1 MIQFPFTRLNVQRS
15 VWLTAFV
22 LLIQTVQAQNIGIGT
37 SNPTARLHVADS
49 NVLFT
54 GPNNVVNTT
63 SANPPAQ
70 GPGARMMWYPQKA
83 AFRAGLAFGNQWDKD
98 SMGIISVGLG
108 NSTKAMGES
117 SFASGAGSTAYGDRS
132 TAMGEGSIASG
143 FASFAIGSNSIAAGR
158 NAIAMGLGNVA
169 SNDYTVALGTSN
181 TASGF
186 AAFAF
191 GQQSIASNNTSIAMG
206 MNTIASGYS
215 SVAMG
220 QNAQASAQGSMA
232 FGNNTR
238 ALSVYSTAMGIR
250 AQASGDL
257 SMSLGYDTRARSF
270 GSITLGQFNDTNDVI
285 TPGFSLPTDRLFQLG
300 NGTAAGRSNAMT
312 VLRNGN
318 AGLGTLQPLAR
329 FHVDNG
335 AVLFTS
341 ATLAPGN
348 QDTPIPPPTSGAGVR
363 LMWYPE
369 KAAFRA
375 GFVNGALWDKDNI
388 GKYSTGLG
396 IDTKASGYAAV
407 ALGNSTIASGD
418 FSSVLGDGNV
428 ASAYA
433 SFATGFSSYATA
445 AVATSIG
452 NDVNASG
459 VAATAMGE
467 GSRAKSYAG
476 FVAGTYND
484 ITDAPVGSNAVAS
497 DRIFQIG
504 NGASN
509 AARNNAITVLRSGN
523 TGIGSVNPQQ
533 RLEVVAGPSAN
544 ATKIVIGNRGGF
556 GPAALEFVSDYGLSS
571 QWRPGIIQSGDN
583 GNFTGKLEF
592 YTNGAGSGNLYGAVK
607 GMEIRNGT
615 VLTATGSV
623 GSFSDERLKENI
635 APFTDGLNV
644 INQINPVQFDYK
656 ANAPFAS
663 TQTQIGIIA
672 QELEKIAPY
681 MVRQTTEGNVQ
692 DMHWVDHQAYIF
704 LLINAVK
711 EQQQQLQEANKK
723 IADMQA
729 ILQSLTTPKQ

>member
-1 MIQFPFTRLNVQRS
+1 MTCLSLNHTKLHRS
-15 VWLTAFV
+15 AMLFIAV
-22 LLIQTVQAQNIGIGT
+22 LLLQCAAAQNVGIGT
-37 SNPTARLHVADS
+37 SNPVARLHVADS

-54 GPNNVVNTT
+54 GPLNVIDNP
-63 SANPPAQ
+63 SANPPVQ
-70 GPGARMMWYPQKA
+70 GPGARVMWYPQKA
-83 AFRAGLAFGNQWDKD
+83 AFRAGLAYGLQWDKD
-98 SMGIISVGLG
+98 SMGIMSIALG

-117 SFASGAGSTAYGDRS
+117 SFASGAGTNAYGVRS
-132 TAMGEGSIASG
+132 TAMGEWATASG
-143 FASFAIGSNSIAAGR
+143 YASFAIGSSTIASGR
-158 NAIAMGLGNVA
+158 NAVALGGYNVA
-169 SNDYTVALGTSN
+169 SGDYSVALGTSN
-181 TASGF
+181 NATGF
-186 AAFAF
+186 ASFAF
-191 GQQSIASNNTSIAMG
+191 GQLAKSTANTSIAMG
-206 MNTIASGYS
+206 ISANAAGGS
-215 SVAMG
+215 SVAIG
-220 QNAQASAQGSMA
+220 QNAEARSSAAMA
-232 FGNNTR
+232 MGTEAKANN
-238 ALSVYSTAMGIR
+238 VYSFAIGYRSQTMA
-250 AQASGDL
+250 DL
-257 SMSLGYDTRARSF
+257 AVAIGNETRARSY
-270 GSITLGQFNDTNDVI
+270 GSIAVGSFNDTSDVT
-285 TPGFSLPTDRLFQLG
+285 TPGIAQTTDRLFQIG
-300 NGTAAGRSNAMT
+300 NGTAAGRSNAIT

-318 AGLGTLQPLAR
+318 TGLGILQPLAR

-335 AVLFTS
+335 AVLFTGP
-341 ATLAPGN
+341 TLAPGY

-388 GKYSTGLG
+388 GKYSMGLG

-407 ALGNSTIASGD
+407 AMGYSTIASGD

-433 SFATGFSSYATA
+433 SFAMGFSSYATG

-452 NDVNASG
+452 NDVQASG
-459 VAATAMGE
+459 IAAAAMGE

-484 ITDAPVGSNAVAS
+484 ITDAPVGNSAVS
-497 DRIFQIG
+497 TDRIFQIG

-509 AARNNAITVLRSGN
+509 AARNNAITVLRNGN

-544 ATKIVIGNRGGF
+544 PTKIVIGNRGGF

-571 QWRPGIIQSGDN
+571 QWRPGVIQSGDN
-583 GNFTGKLEF
+583 GGFTGKLEF

-607 GMEIRNGT
+607 GMEIRNGA

-623 GSFSDERLKENI
+623 GSFSDERLKEHI

-656 ANAPFAS
+656 ANAPFANS
-663 TQTQIGIIA
+663 QTQIGIIA

-681 MVRQTTEGNVQ
+681 MVRQTTEGEVK
-692 DMHWVDHQAYIF
+692 DMRWVDHQAYIF
-704 LLINAVK
+704 LLINAIK
-711 EQQQQLQEANKK
+711 AQQQQLQEANKK
-723 IADMQA
+723 IADMQV
-729 ILQSLTTPKQ
+729 ILQSLTAPKQ